1 MSKPDMEVF
10 AEVYAHTHSA
20 QKSMLAAQPEL
31 ITKKNYANVKG
42 QRLIKRPDIQEK
54 IQKSLEK
61 MSKTATKR
69 IDEMIQSED
78 EGIATQNAWKVV
90 EHLRGKPVAR
100 NLTLNAQVTIED
112 ALFD

>member
-1 MSKPDMEVF
+1 MKKPDLDTF
-10 AEVYAHTHSA
+10 AEVYAHTKSA

-31 ITKKNYANVKG
+31 VTKKNYANVKG

-69 IDEMIQSED
+69 IDSLIQSED
-78 EGIATQNAWKVV
+78 ETIATQNVWKVV

-100 NLTLNAQVTIED
+100 NVNLNAQITIED
-112 ALFD
+112 ALFE